1 MPLPGSCRW
10 MLPGKSGSRFP
21 LCLSGPLPPS
31 ARIRLPFRIPLRRS
45 QMTWCQLG
53 INQGPMGEAAY
64 SWVITLGWLKVGGC
78 CVRHK
83 YVSVHLIILPRLRIL
98 KRAGSGSSV
107 TPADLE
113 VRRPGVP
120 KGSRARVDCGRSSP
134 CPLSTIAS
142 IRIPPVTRVS
152 GHRFLLR
159 KRVRVGLWLAG
170 ISRLIHFPRVRTAVL
185 EHRSKSP
192 CTRCRGAFGQDRDA
206 SRSSAGIR
214 CRAILECA
222 QTRFAF
228 TYHGG
233 PVYAICRQRA
243 ASSSK
248 NLVFISLLRL
258 TISLISADFL
268 SSRWSACLLWPT
280 HSSAPNIPWVSL

>member
-1 MPLPGSCRW
+1 M
-10 MLPGKSGSRFP
+10 
-21 LCLSGPLPPS
+21 
-31 ARIRLPFRIPLRRS
+31 
-45 QMTWCQLG
+45 
-53 INQGPMGEAAY
+53 
-64 SWVITLGWLKVGGC
+64 GGC

-83 YVSVHLIILPRLRIL
+83 YVSVHLTILPRSRIL
-98 KRAGSGSSV
+98 KRAGPGSSV
-107 TPADLE
+107 TPADME

-192 CTRCRGAFGQDRDA
+192 CTRCRGAFGQDRYA

-222 QTRFAF
+222 QTRFTF

-233 PVYAICRQRA
+233 PVDATRRQRA
-243 ASSSK
+243 ASSAK
-248 NLVFISLLRL
+248 NLVFHQPLKIDDF
-258 TISLISADFL
+258 ADQ
-268 SSRWSACLLWPT
+268 R
-280 HSSAPNIPWVSL
+280 